1 MQSVLVEPLVGCV
14 GRTSMAMKVDP
25 EVRAVVGGV
34 DTHKDLHVAAVVNEQ
49 DRVLGTRSFATTR
62 QGYRQMLTWMRSFG
76 EVQRIGVESTGSYGA
91 GLLRFLQLAGL
102 TVLEVTTPDKQ
113 DRRKRG
119 KNDDLDAQNAAHA
132 AFAGKRTVTPRSRDG
147 MIEALR
153 VLVAC
158 RKTAVTARRV
168 ALQMIQ
174 NTIISA
180 PDALRDQL
188 RVMTRMKLVRTLAA
202 WRPDLTGYREVEAAY
217 RISLKSLGR
226 RYLELHDEIADLDV
240 MIAAIVDE
248 LAPALVIR
256 NSIGH
261 TGAAQLLLTAGGN
274 PDRMRSEASFAAL
287 CGVSP
292 VPASSGKIIRHR
304 LNRGGDRAANSAL
317 HIIAI
322 GRLRTDP
329 RTKDY
334 VARRIAEGHSKLDA
348 IRALKRYL
356 AREVFTLIRERQK
369 EINATRIAA

>member
-1 MQSVLVEPLVGCV
+1 
-14 GRTSMAMKVDP
+14 MAMKDDANT
-25 EVRAVVGGV
+25 RTIVGGV
-34 DTHKDLHVAAVVNEQ
+34 DTHKDLHVAAVVDEQ
-49 DRVLGTRSFATTR
+49 DRVLETRSFATTR
-62 QGYRQMLTWMRSFG
+62 QGYRQMLAWMRSFG
-76 EVQRIGVESTGSYGA
+76 DLQRIGIESTGSYGA
-91 GLLRFLQLAGL
+91 GLLRFMQNAGV
-102 TVLEVTTPDKQ
+102 TVLEVTAPDRQ
-113 DRRKRG
+113 DRRRRG

-158 RKTAVTARRV
+158 RKTAVMARRI

-174 NTIISA
+174 NTIVAA
-180 PDALRDQL
+180 PDELRDLL
-188 RVMTRMKLVRTLAA
+188 RDMTRMQLVRTLAA
-202 WRPDLTGYREVEAAY
+202 WRPDLTSYREVEAAY
-217 RISLKSLGR
+217 RIAFKSLGR
-226 RYLELHDEIADLDV
+226 RYLELPDEIADLDT

-248 LAPALVIR
+248 LAPNLVTR

-292 VPASSGKIIRHR
+292 VPASSGKTIRHR
-304 LNRGGDRAANSAL
+304 LNRGGDRAANTAL

-322 GRLRTDP
+322 GRLRTDQK
-329 RTKDY
+329 TKDY
-334 VARRIAEGHSKLDA
+334 VARRVAEGHSKLDA
-348 IRALKRYL
+348 IRAIKRYL
-356 AREVFTLIRERQK
+356 AREVFSLIMQRQK